1 MKQIIFLL
9 LFSSFL
15 FGLDLDLKCSSSN
28 TSNLF
33 AEYKEL
39 SKKTRNSL
47 ETKLKILLEKIQK
60 DDDINS
66 ILSELENISFYFSK
80 TKNALKRKSK
90 TIKCVAN
97 QKRANKIQSLMTN
110 NKSSDYYWKRGETFG
125 VQVYKLAEY
134 LKKTGKKEALKK
146 LVKFINENRAN
157 DLKYIKWRGRKIFA
171 LDIGYKTNNPNKFML
186 VFSIL
191 LMEIRFLIFNL

>member
-1 MKQIIFLL
+1 MKKIIILL

-15 FGLDLDLKCSSSN
+15 FGLDLNLKCSSSN

-97 QKRANKIQSLMTN
+97 QKRAKNINFDELQNYL
-110 NKSSDYYWKRGETFG
+110 YGENIG
-125 VQVYKLAEY
+125 GQVYFLAEY
-134 LKKTGKKEALKK
+134 LKEQGKKEALKK
-146 LVKFINENRAN
+146 LVKFINENRAD
-157 DLKYIKWRGRKIFA
+157 DLKYIK
-171 LDIGYKTNNPNKFML
+171 
-186 VFSIL
+186 
-191 LMEIRFLIFNL
+191 

>member
-15 FGLDLDLKCSSSN
+15 FGLDLNLKCSSSN

-47 ETKLKILLEKIQK
+47 ETKLRILLEKIQK

-80 TKNALKRKSK
+80 TKNALIFFSK
-90 TIKCVAN
+90 H
-97 QKRANKIQSLMTN
+97 
-110 NKSSDYYWKRGETFG
+110 
-125 VQVYKLAEY
+125 
-134 LKKTGKKEALKK
+134 
-146 LVKFINENRAN
+146 
-157 DLKYIKWRGRKIFA
+157 
-171 LDIGYKTNNPNKFML
+171 
-186 VFSIL
+186 
-191 LMEIRFLIFNL
+191 FLF